1 MFKIIIFLITLGSVG
16 LTYLLSQQIS
26 IDNVDPE
33 NLKIQFYF
41 IYAGEI
47 IFGCLL
53 SGMFCSRKNE
63 FEPYHIL
70 QIFLGVVYVLIEF
83 CLTGLILANIGKST
97 LILINSSVTFVFIS
111 IVALSMLANF
121 YSNKSINN

>member
-1 MFKIIIFLITLGSVG
+1 MFKIIISLITLGFVG
-16 LTYLLSQQIS
+16 LTYLLSQQIP
-26 IDNVDPE
+26 IENVDPE
-33 NLKIQFYF
+33 NLKIQFCF

-53 SGMFCSRKNE
+53 SGMLCSRKSV

-70 QIFLGVVYVLIEF
+70 QIFLGVVYVFIEF
-83 CLTGLILANIGKST
+83 CLIGLILTKIEKST

-121 YSNKSINN
+121 SSNKYK

>member
-1 MFKIIIFLITLGSVG
+1 MFKIIISLITLGFLG
-16 LTYLLSQQIS
+16 LTYLLSQQIP
-26 IDNVDPE
+26 IENVDPE
-33 NLKIQFYF
+33 NLKIQFCF

-53 SGMFCSRKNE
+53 SGMLCSRKSV

-70 QIFLGVVYVLIEF
+70 QIFLGVVYVFIEF
-83 CLTGLILANIGKST
+83 CLIGLILTKIEKST

-121 YSNKSINN
+121 SSNKYK